1 MKKNNRLSF
10 VGVTHLSLV
19 YGIVSASK
27 GFKVIFY
34 DNQKDIIEK
43 FDKGIFSIDEP
54 GIKKFFSKYRGS
66 LFFTSDIEEIK
77 KSKIVFIAPDI
88 ETDSN
93 GKSNLYKI
101 NLLISMVLN
110 HIESKQLLIILSQ
123 VQPGFT
129 RIISKKHSLTY
140 YMVETLIFGE
150 AMNRALYPERIIIGK
165 NNKDEKMDHYFLK
178 YLYLFSKKIIEM
190 NYESAELTKISINIF
205 LATSITTTN
214 YLSDIAN
221 QVNANW
227 NHIKE
232 SLKLDKRI
240 GKYAYLEPG
249 LGISGGNIER
259 DLRSIKDISK
269 KIKINQSLINS
280 VKKYSSYY
288 KDWPFRAL
296 NKIKYQNKKIGIL
309 GLTYKENTN
318 SIKNSPSIKLIN
330 KMINTLKIKKDLI
343 FVFDPKVKF
352 IKNLKV
358 NYLDN
363 ELNLLKSCKI
373 LIIMTNWDIFKN
385 LKLRDIVKNFDGND
399 IIDPYETLNIKIRNS
414 KRFNFFSLKK
424 N

>member
-1 MKKNNRLSF
+1 
-10 VGVTHLSLV
+10 
-19 YGIVSASK
+19 
-27 GFKVIFY
+27 
-34 DNQKDIIEK
+34 
-43 FDKGIFSIDEP
+43 
-54 GIKKFFSKYRGS
+54 
-66 LFFTSDIEEIK
+66 
-77 KSKIVFIAPDI
+77 
-88 ETDSN
+88 
-93 GKSNLYKI
+93 
-101 NLLISMVLN
+101 
-110 HIESKQLLIILSQ
+110 
-123 VQPGFT
+123 
-129 RIISKKHSLTY
+129 LTY

-150 AMNRALYPERIIIGK
+150 AMNRALHPERIIIGK
-165 NNKDEKMDHYFLK
+165 NNENEKMDRYFLK

-214 YLSDIAN
+214 YLCDIAN

-259 DLRSIKDISK
+259 DLRGIQDISK

-296 NKIKYQNKKIGIL
+296 NKTNYQNKKIGIL
-309 GLTYKENTN
+309 GLSYKENTN

-330 KMINTLKIKKDLI
+330 KMINILKIKKDLI
-343 FVFDPKVKF
+343 FVFDPKVKI

-358 NYLDN
+358 NYLNN
-363 ELNLLKSCKI
+363 ELNLLKSCEI
-373 LIIMTNWDIFKN
+373 LIIMTKWDIFKN
-385 LKLRDIVKNFDGND
+385 LTLRDIVKNFHGVD
-399 IIDPYETLNIKIRNS
+399 IIDPYETLNIKIKNS

-424 N
+424 KY